1 MCYAFSPVEDQAFGY
16 LEQEAL
22 HLFEG
27 KEKGK
32 DFEIEKDAIGNLF
45 ITWYGNNRDRMVM
58 SGSHVDSVFRGGNYD
73 GVAGVNSAFNFLR
86 TLVEQEDKPENS
98 YMVAVFRGEESSPK
112 QEQPVS
118 GSRIATG
125 TITPVE
131 LEKITYNMDDGSSM
145 LLKDYLGQEKWRAI
159 LEEITILNKKGTCYR
174 LRRAA
179 YRAK

>member
-1 MCYAFSPVEDQAFGY
+1 MLCIFTVEDQAFGY

-118 GSRIATG
+118 E
-125 TITPVE
+125 VV
-131 LEKITYNMDDGSSM
+131 
-145 LLKDYLGQEKWRAI
+145 LLPE
-159 LEEITILNKKGTCYR
+159 R
-174 LRRAA
+174 LRQLSWRKLPITWMMEV
-179 YRAK
+179 RCC